1 MLASERESA
10 VATLVASDA
19 VDKLSALDAVARAVG
34 APIVGPATSQPRI
47 FLADDVWVV
56 IEIPKFGE
64 PPPLTIDV
72 HAVEGRGVAQ
82 GHALALMETL
92 QLETTWTIITDFE
105 RLH

>member
-34 APIVGPATSQPRI
+34 AAVVGPATSHPTVP
-47 FLADDVWVV
+47 LADDVWVV

-72 HAVEGRGVAQ
+72 HAVAGRAAAQ
-82 GHALALMETL
+82 SHALALMETL
-92 QLETTWTIITDFE
+92 QQETTWTIITDFE